1 VPFPLLAHQAPVLP
15 LKLWRPRLFSAVALC
30 AGSIAPDFEYLRRP
44 VRPGIGHSLL
54 GQVVY
59 CLPLSI
65 LITWLVARFVGPALA
80 SCLPRSA
87 RWRFD
92 DLATLLN
99 PFSGTRAF
107 GVVAASCLVGSFS
120 HILLDSF
127 THTDTWASRL
137 FPVLRR
143 LVPFF
148 GTRIAL
154 ALALQFTLSVVG
166 AVVALLLMGRLLIR
180 REAAAGFESPAAKGH
195 RRTGGWLLMASTLV
209 SMAVAVVSSRS
220 FAKEPILYFQ
230 LGRLYVW
237 GYVAFR
243 ASVAGFIGLTA
254 AAIAVESRWAVRRE
268 GSPDKATRIVE

>member
-15 LKLWRPRLFSAVALC
+15 LKLWRPQLFSAVALC
-30 AGSIAPDFEYLRRP
+30 AGSLAPDFEYLRRP
-44 VRPGIGHSLL
+44 GRPGIGHSLL

-80 SCLPRSA
+80 SRLRRSA

-92 DLATLLN
+92 ELASLLN
-99 PFSGTRAF
+99 PLSSTRAF
-107 GVVAASCLVGSFS
+107 RVVVGSSLVGSFS
-120 HILLDSF
+120 HLFLDAF

-143 LVPFF
+143 PVPFF

-154 ALALQFTLSVVG
+154 ALALQLTLSAVG
-166 AVVALLLMGRLLIR
+166 TLVAVPLMVRLLARREAAEGSASPPAWAGGRAGGWMLSAATLVAMAVALLLSRGV
-180 REAAAGFESPAAKGH
+180 AKD
-195 RRTGGWLLMASTLV
+195 
-209 SMAVAVVSSRS
+209 
-220 FAKEPILYFQ
+220 PIAYFQ

-243 ASVAGFIGLTA
+243 AFVGGFVGLTV
-254 AAIAVESRWAVRRE
+254 AAIAMQWRRQD
-268 GSPDKATRIVE
+268 S